1 MTKRRRYLGRALSAW
16 VLGLLFLTSCDDEP
30 PTGGTNPP
38 ATTTVPPS
46 SSVSFLR
53 AAPLAFDARTVDV
66 VITGSNGDS
75 TIRSISYAN
84 VSDYLELSSG
94 DYRVQVFPAGT
105 RRTTIAETSVSLSS
119 DESVTVA
126 LVGLSGV
133 NLEVFEDDRVD
144 GSARAGVTMVN
155 SVPDYPAPFDL
166 MIRNG
171 PRLFEGVSYLEA
183 TDATEVVPG
192 RYDIELRRSGTN
204 EVILNSTGHMLSA
217 GATYTVFA
225 AGSLRRGDL
234 QIVVASDVP

>member
-1 MTKRRRYLGRALSAW
+1 M
-16 VLGLLFLTSCDDEP
+16 FLTSCDDDP
-30 PTGGTNPP
+30 PTGNDPP
-38 ATTTVPPS
+38 TTTTVPPS
-46 SSVSFLR
+46 SSTSFLR

-75 TIRSISYAN
+75 TIRSISYTD
-84 VSDYLELSSG
+84 VSDYLELTPD

-105 RRTTIAETSVSLSS
+105 RRSTIAETSLSLSS

-133 NLEVFEDDRVD
+133 EVEVFEDDRVD

-155 SVPDYPAPFDL
+155 SVPDFPAPFDL

-171 PRLFEGVSYLEA
+171 PRLFEGVSYLES
-183 TDATEVVPG
+183 TNATEVVPG
-192 RYDIELRRSGTN
+192 TYDFELRRSGTN
-204 EVILNSTGHMLSA
+204 EVILTSTGHRLGG
-217 GATYTVFA
+217 GATHTVFA

-234 QIVVASDVP
+234 QIVAASDVP

>member
-1 MTKRRRYLGRALSAW
+1 MTNRRHYLGRALSAW
-16 VLGLLFLTSCDDEP
+16 VLGLLFLTSCDDDP
-30 PTGGTNPP
+30 PTGTNPP
-38 ATTTVPPS
+38 PTTTVPPS
-46 SSVSFLR
+46 SSISFLR

-75 TIRSISYAN
+75 IIRSISYAD

-94 DYRVQVFPAGT
+94 DYRVQVFPAGS
-105 RRTTIAETSVSLSS
+105 RRSTIAETSVSLSS

-133 NLEVFEDDRVD
+133 DVEVFEDDRVD

-155 SVPDYPAPFDL
+155 GVPDFPAPFDL
-166 MIRNG
+166 KIRNG
-171 PRLFEGVSYLEA
+171 PMLFEGVSYLES
-183 TDATEVVPG
+183 TDATELIPG

-204 EVILNSTGHMLSA
+204 EVVLTSTGHQLSA
-217 GATYTVFA
+217 GTTYTVFA

-234 QIVVASDVP
+234 QIVVGSDAP